1 MDAKLTLKLD
11 KQIIEQAKSF
21 AKSNHTSLSS
31 LVESFFAR
39 LLEKEQNPILSA
51 SPTVKELAGVLKVQ
65 HESELESL
73 KEKYLVEKYLHE

>member
-11 KQIIEQAKSF
+11 KQIIDQAKSF

-31 LVESFFAR
+31 LVEGFFAR
-39 LLEKEQNPILSA
+39 LLEKEQNSVLNASA
-51 SPTVKELAGVLKVQ
+51 TVQALAGVLKVQ
-65 HESELESL
+65 NESELESL